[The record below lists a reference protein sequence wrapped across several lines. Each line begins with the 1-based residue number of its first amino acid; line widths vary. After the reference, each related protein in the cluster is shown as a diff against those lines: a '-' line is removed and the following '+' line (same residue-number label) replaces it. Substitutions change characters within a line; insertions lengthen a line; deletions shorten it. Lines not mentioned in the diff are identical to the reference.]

1 MSEMIPPTMV
11 AVEISQPGPPDVL
24 KPVQRPCPSPGP
36 DDVLVHVAA
45 AGVNGPDI
53 KQREGSYPP
62 PPGATDLPG
71 LEIAGNVIACGRN
84 VDSWKI
90 GDAVCALT
98 NGGGY
103 AEYCS
108 VPAGQCLPLPQGL
121 STVEGAAL
129 PEAFFTVWNN
139 VIMRAGLAEGET
151 LLVHGGA
158 GGIGSA
164 AIQIG
169 KAVGAQVFA
178 TASSAEKCDA
188 CRRLGADRAID
199 YRAEDFV
206 DVVRKAT
213 PNKGADVILDMV
225 GGDYVERNIKALAVD
240 GRLVQIAFNTGA
252 KVEVN
257 LMPVMLKRLT
267 ITGSTLRPRTAEFK
281 AEVARQLR
289 ERIWPLIEAGRIR
302 PLIHA
307 TFPLAEAKE
316 AHRLMESRAHMG
328 KIVLTV

>member
-1 MSEMIPPTMV
+1 MV